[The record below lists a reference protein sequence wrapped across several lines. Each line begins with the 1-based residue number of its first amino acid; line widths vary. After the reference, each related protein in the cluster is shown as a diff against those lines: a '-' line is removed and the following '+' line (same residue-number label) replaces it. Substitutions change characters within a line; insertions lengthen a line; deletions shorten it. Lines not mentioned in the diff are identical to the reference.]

1 MTYVGISGGMILQ
14 KMGTPAEVAAFFA
27 LIDRHK
33 SESSNGALDLVT
45 DRLFRRTVPG
55 EQYDA
60 LVRQLA
66 ESRRILE
73 RIQIT
78 DGFWNEFKLGD
89 QVAGLDRSAKTAA
102 DAFRKI
108 FHSLDKAI
116 HYARRDKEDIGY
128 FRPLRLMAWE
138 GPKCDEHQFMPPE
151 EFEKPDIRPI
161 WLE

>member
-1 MTYVGISGGMILQ
+1 MADVGISGGMILQ
-14 KMGTPAEVAAFFA
+14 HMGTPAEVAAFFA

-33 SESSNGALDLVT
+33 SESSKGVLDLVT

-60 LVRQLA
+60 LVEQLA

-73 RIQIT
+73 RIQIA
-78 DGFWNEFKLGD
+78 DGFWDEFKLGD
-89 QVAGLDRSAKTAA
+89 RAEGLDRSAKNAA

-108 FHSLDKAI
+108 FRSLDKAI
-116 HYARRDKEDIGY
+116 HYARRDKVDIGY

-138 GPKCDEHQFMPPE
+138 GPKCDEHQFMPLE
-151 EFEKPDIRPI
+151 DFEKPDIRPI
-161 WLE
+161 WME

>member
-27 LIDRHK
+27 LIDHHK
-33 SESSNGALDLVT
+33 SESAIGALDLVT

-60 LVRQLA
+60 LVEQLA
-66 ESRRILE
+66 ESRRILA

-89 QVAGLDRSAKTAA
+89 QVACLDRSAKTAA

-116 HYARRDKEDIGY
+116 HYARADKKNIGY
-128 FRPLRLMAWE
+128 FRPLKLMAWE
-138 GPKCDEHQFMPPE
+138 GPKCDEHQFMPLE

>member
-1 MTYVGISGGMILQ
+1 MILQ
-14 KMGTPAEVAAFFA
+14 HMGTPPEVAAFFA
-27 LIDRHK
+27 LIERHK
-33 SESSNGALDLVT
+33 SESISGALDLVT

-60 LVRQLA
+60 LVEQLA
-66 ESRRILE
+66 ESRRILQ

-89 QVAGLDRSAKTAA
+89 RAEGIDRSAKTAA

-108 FHSLDKAI
+108 FQSLDKAI
-116 HYARRDKEDIGY
+116 DYARDDKENIGY

-138 GPKCDEHQFMPPE
+138 GPKSYEHGYMSLE

>member
-14 KMGTPAEVAAFFA
+14 KMGTPAEVAAFFS

-60 LVRQLA
+60 LVGQLA

-78 DGFWNEFKLGD
+78 EGFWTEFHLGD

-138 GPKCDEHQFMPPE
+138 GPKCDEHQFMPLE
-151 EFEKPDIRPI
+151 DFEKPDIRPV
-161 WLE
+161 WME

>member
-1 MTYVGISGGMILQ
+1 MTDVGISGGMVIQ

-27 LIDRHK
+27 LIERHK
-33 SESSNGALDLVT
+33 SESSSGLLDLVT

-60 LVRQLA
+60 LVEQLS

-73 RIQIT
+73 RIQIS
-78 DGFWNEFKLGD
+78 DGFWNEFELGD
-89 QVAGLDRSAKTAA
+89 RAVGIDRSAKTGA

-108 FHSLDKAI
+108 FHSLDEAI

-128 FRPLRLMAWE
+128 FRPLMLMSWE
-138 GPKCDEHQFMPPE
+138 GPKSYEHEYMQPE
-151 EFEKPDIRPI
+151 EFEKPDMRPI
-161 WLE
+161 WME